1 MSPILATLPILLSAA
16 LILAGPATPATAQ
29 AGSPAGQEK
38 TRGELI
44 EACLQDVRKG
54 LRPGQ
59 KQTPHQRMQ
68 TEEQCRAHAEATMHT
83 QSTKPKR

>member
-1 MSPILATLPILLSAA
+1 MSPIIATPPILLFAA
-16 LILAGPATPATAQ
+16 LILAGPVRPAMAQ

-44 EACLQDVRKG
+44 ETCLKDMRKG

-83 QSTKPKR
+83 QSAKPKR